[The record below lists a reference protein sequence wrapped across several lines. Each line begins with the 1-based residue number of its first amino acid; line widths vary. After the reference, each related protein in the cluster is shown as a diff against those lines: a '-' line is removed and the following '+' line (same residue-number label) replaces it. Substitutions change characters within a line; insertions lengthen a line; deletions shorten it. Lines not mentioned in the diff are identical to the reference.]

1 MSGNSNQAA
10 RSVSATLQSSTVDL
24 VWLTD
29 PGFGV
34 SVTNT
39 SGSSDIYFTVD
50 APGGPCLPPTV
61 AASTGAQNVFCA
73 ASAAGVETVVRSP
86 AQFGSIVQL
95 ISSGTP
101 AYTVSVVGN
110 QVNA

>member
-1 MSGNSNQAA
+1 MAGNSNQAS
-10 RSVSATLQSSTVDL
+10 RSVSATLAASTVDL
-24 VWLTD
+24 VWLTA

-34 SVTNT
+34 QVTND
-39 SGSSDIYFTVD
+39 SGSADIYFTVD
-50 APGGPCLPPTV
+50 APGGPCPAPSV
-61 AASTGAQNVFCA
+61 AASTGAQNQFCA
-73 ASAAGVETVVRSP
+73 ASAAGATTVVRSP

-101 AYTVSVVGN
+101 SYTVSVVGN

>member
-1 MSGNSNQAA
+1 MAGNSNQGQ
-10 RSVSATLQSSTVDL
+10 RSVSATLQASTVDL

-34 SVTNT
+34 QVTNDT
-39 SGSSDIYFTVD
+39 GSADIYFTVSH
-50 APGGPCLPPTV
+50 PGGPCPVPTV

-73 ASAAGVETVVRSP
+73 ASAAGITTVVRHS

>member
-1 MSGNSNQAA
+1 MAGNSNQGS
-10 RSVSATLQSSTVDL
+10 RSVSATLQASTVDL

-34 SVTNT
+34 SVENI
-39 SGSSDIYFTVD
+39 SGSSPIYWTVD
-50 APGGPCLPPTV
+50 HPGGPCTAPSV
-61 AASTGAQNVFCA
+61 AASTGTQNVFCSA
-73 ASAAGVETVVRSP
+73 ASPGAVTTVRHAG
-86 AQFGSIVQL
+86 QFGSIVQL

-101 AYTVSVVGN
+101 SYTVAGTGN